1 MNRVKTAMLLAALTA
16 LLLWAGAALAGESGF
31 LMALLFAG
39 AMNFG
44 AYWWSDKIILRMY
57 GAQEV
62 TEAEAPE
69 LQAMT
74 RSRLAPVAA

>member
-16 LLLWAGAALAGESGF
+16 LPLWAGQALGGQSGF
-31 LMALLFAG
+31 LTALVLAG

-44 AYWWSDKIILRMY
+44 AYWWADRIVLRMY

-62 TEAEAPE
+62 IEAEARIEP
-69 LQAMT
+69 
-74 RSRLAPVAA
+74 LAPMERQGVR